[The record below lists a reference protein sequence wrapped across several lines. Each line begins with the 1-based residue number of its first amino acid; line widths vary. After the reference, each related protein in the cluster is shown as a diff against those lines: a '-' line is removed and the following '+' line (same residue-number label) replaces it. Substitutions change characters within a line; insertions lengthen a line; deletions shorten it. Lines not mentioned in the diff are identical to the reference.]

1 MKVVQN
7 DHFRWLT
14 NVIFEDPVFHFHD
27 HGRKCIHSME
37 WSLLKI
43 RENQSYFSVDFCCK
57 LQEFGPG
64 KKGTWL
70 MWLFLKGKK
79 WDENCWNLYTS
90 RSHRLVGDWKLNPLV
105 SQIVCL
111 SFCFSIGCLFP
122 SWAQTVFQLTSK
134 QKIHGTGFATWLK
147 HCFIRQATS
156 KMVVKLLVEF
166 LGQVLWSWRGGRIIP
181 DLVSS

>member
-1 MKVVQN
+1 MVN
-7 DHFRWLT
+7 
-14 NVIFEDPVFHFHD
+14 
-27 HGRKCIHSME
+27 
-37 WSLLKI
+37 LLML
-43 RENQSYFSVDFCCK
+43 RENQCLLFLLSFVAF

-64 KKGTWL
+64 KKRKGTWL
-70 MWLFLKGKK
+70 MWLFLKGMKTVEIYLK
-79 WDENCWNLYTS
+79 VS
-90 RSHRLVGDWKLNPLV
+90 SKIVGDLNFKPLV

-122 SWAQTVFQLTSK
+122 SWAQTVFELTSK